1 MRLLSR
7 IPLFPINKEIH
18 PVFPCLNVLIV
29 TRCKQVE
36 TSLESKDALS
46 LLPSFLRP
54 PLSSLSLTPFF
65 SVTSLTETTWCDG
78 EGVILEMRALD
89 QLTPVT
95 VWGQLAVERSQVYL
109 SDGTVRSPFFNTTIE
124 KLPDKVLLNIFS
136 YLSHREIC
144 RVARVCKKW
153 RMMAYDTRLWKSV
166 SLRPEISG
174 LHVGSL
180 ESLLALIS
188 IRFGPSLRYIELPIE
203 LITHTVLHELAN
215 KCPNLTHMLLDFST
229 AMQLHDFSEMQAF
242 PTKLKYMV
250 ICLSEVIFMEGFM
263 RKIYNFINGLE
274 ILHLIGTY
282 EKVEEEEE
290 EIYEVINVH
299 KLKGA
304 TPNLRVINLY
314 GINFVDD
321 SHIEAFSSNCI
332 QLECLAV
339 NYCSKVTGSSL
350 KTLFQRSRRLR
361 CLLMNGTSEGVH
373 PVPGLVSEHV
383 LQVEWEKAAL
393 QELDITAT
401 DLSTEALID
410 MLTRI
415 PGLRF
420 LSAGQ
425 LNGFNDSVLKAF
437 MELGNPRN
445 LIALDLDSS
454 DNLTDD
460 ALHKFLSR
468 YGHQLWGLAL
478 SGMPH
483 ITDQLWQ
490 SVLPILN
497 NAKIVVM
504 GTQERLGVN
513 IHVDQLMDGIANN
526 CPNLERLELRWDPEN
541 LRFSDKSQKAID
553 ILRVKCL
560 KLRCLVLSDGRYFEV
575 VKANF
580 ERADRTTVVRTTTN
594 CRVSNYY
601 LLSNYKD
608 LVFN

>member
-1 MRLLSR
+1 MDMRRMS
-7 IPLFPINKEIH
+7 NW
-18 PVFPCLNVLIV
+18 NVLS
-29 TRCKQVE
+29 VE
-36 TSLESKDALS
+36 AALQQLNAFEGDDS
-46 LLPSFLRP
+46 ERIIRRP
-54 PLSSLSLTPFF
+54 
-65 SVTSLTETTWCDG
+65 
-78 EGVILEMRALD
+78 
-89 QLTPVT
+89 
-95 VWGQLAVERSQVYL
+95 
-109 SDGTVRSPFFNTTIE
+109 NTTIE
-124 KLPDKVLLNIFS
+124 KLPDKVLLNVFC

-144 RVARVCKKW
+144 RVARVCKRW
-153 RMMAYDTRLWKSV
+153 RQIAYDTRLWKHV

-174 LHVGSL
+174 LHVSSL
-180 ESLLALIS
+180 ENLLHLIS
-188 IRFGPSLRYIELPIE
+188 VRFGPSLRYIELPIE

-242 PTKLKYMV
+242 PTKLKYMC

-299 KLKGA
+299 KLKSA

-321 SHIEAFSSNCI
+321 SHIDAFSSNCI

-339 NYCSKVTGSSL
+339 NFCAKVTGSTM

-361 CLLMNGTSEGVH
+361 CLLMQGTNLQSEFVM
-373 PVPGLVSEHV
+373 
-383 LQVEWEKAAL
+383 QVEWEKSSI
-393 QELDITAT
+393 QELDVTAT
-401 DLSTEALID
+401 DLSTECLID

-425 LNGFNDSVLKAF
+425 LNGFNDSVMKAWT
-437 MELGNPRN
+437 EVGNPRN

-454 DNLTDD
+454 DNLSDD

-468 YGHQLWGLAL
+468 HGHQLYGLAL

-490 SVLPILN
+490 SVLPILT
-497 NAKIVVM
+497 NAKILVM

-513 IHVDQLMDGIANN
+513 IHVDQLMDAIANN
-526 CPNLERLELRWDPEN
+526 CLNLERLELRWDPEN

-553 ILRVKCL
+553 VLRVKCI
-560 KLRCLVLSDGRYFEV
+560 KLRCLSLSDGRYCEI

-580 ERADRTTVVRTTTN
+580 ERADRLTVVRTITC

-601 LLSNYKD
+601 LLQNYKD
-608 LVFN
+608 LIFN